1 MVKPCKTDILVGNRR
16 ADWLALHWLVDSK
29 YPTCTR
35 YIYIYSI
42 YTQEINLS
50 IYLCISL
57 SAIYRIPSSCLI
69 WCPWIIGVI
78 WTLSDQRWRD
88 LLQYCSGRTFQPEA
102 IIMANGVFKSCW
114 CFHIG
119 LYLKKPCPIY
129 IILVYTTFPPYFI
142 MPCDV
147 QLYLPQII
155 PSCAYFPYHTSS
167 YHHTGPGILY
177 VFEGTSKPVLFCIYK
192 SLLTH
197 IPFMDACFA
206 KFNREIQRKIMIVVV
221 GQCNV
226 STQAPGGEGGGR
238 ASPKK
243 HQKQTEW

>member
-1 MVKPCKTDILVGNRR
+1 VFS
-16 ADWLALHWLVDSK
+16 HWF
-29 YPTCTR
+29 
-35 YIYIYSI
+35 I
-42 YTQEINLS
+42 
-50 IYLCISL
+50 
-57 SAIYRIPSSCLI
+57 
-69 WCPWIIGVI
+69 
-78 WTLSDQRWRD
+78 
-88 LLQYCSGRTFQPEA
+88 F
-102 IIMANGVFKSCW
+102 
-114 CFHIG
+114 
-119 LYLKKPCPIY
+119 KKPCPIY

-206 KFNREIQRKIMIVVV
+206 KFNREIQRKSYDCGSGSMQRVYSGTRRGGGGQGIPKKTPKTNRMVMQESRSFSNLFQSWKIVILDSFNFMFLSWNP
-221 GQCNV
+221 GV
-226 STQAPGGEGGGR
+226 STL
-238 ASPKK
+238 
-243 HQKQTEW
+243 

>member
-1 MVKPCKTDILVGNRR
+1 MP
-16 ADWLALHWLVDSK
+16 
-29 YPTCTR
+29 
-35 YIYIYSI
+35 
-42 YTQEINLS
+42 
-50 IYLCISL
+50 
-57 SAIYRIPSSCLI
+57 
-69 WCPWIIGVI
+69 
-78 WTLSDQRWRD
+78 
-88 LLQYCSGRTFQPEA
+88 
-102 IIMANGVFKSCW
+102 NGVFKSCW

-206 KFNREIQRKIMIVVV
+206 KFNREIQRNNYDCGSGSMQRVYS
-221 GQCNV
+221 G
-226 STQAPGGEGGGR
+226 TRGGGGG
-238 ASPKK
+238 AGHP
-243 HQKQTEW
+243 QKNTKNKQNGNARIQELLKPVSVMENCHTWLI

>member
-1 MVKPCKTDILVGNRR
+1 MP
-16 ADWLALHWLVDSK
+16 
-29 YPTCTR
+29 
-35 YIYIYSI
+35 
-42 YTQEINLS
+42 
-50 IYLCISL
+50 
-57 SAIYRIPSSCLI
+57 
-69 WCPWIIGVI
+69 
-78 WTLSDQRWRD
+78 
-88 LLQYCSGRTFQPEA
+88 
-102 IIMANGVFKSCW
+102 NGVFKSCW

-119 LYLKKPCPIY
+119 LYFKKPCPIY

-142 MPCDV
+142 LPCDV

-206 KFNREIQRKIMIVVV
+206 KFNRKIQRKTMIVVV

-226 STQAPGGEGGGR
+226 STQAPGGRGGGR
-238 ASPKK
+238 ASPKNTK
-243 HQKQTEW
+243 NKQNGNARIQELLKPVSVMENCHT

>member
-1 MVKPCKTDILVGNRR
+1 MP
-16 ADWLALHWLVDSK
+16 
-29 YPTCTR
+29 
-35 YIYIYSI
+35 
-42 YTQEINLS
+42 
-50 IYLCISL
+50 
-57 SAIYRIPSSCLI
+57 
-69 WCPWIIGVI
+69 
-78 WTLSDQRWRD
+78 
-88 LLQYCSGRTFQPEA
+88 
-102 IIMANGVFKSCW
+102 NGVFKSCW

-119 LYLKKPCPIY
+119 LYFKKPCPIY

-142 MPCDV
+142 LPCDV
-147 QLYLPQII
+147 QLYLPQSI

-206 KFNREIQRKIMIVVV
+206 KFNRKIQRKNYDCGSGSMQRVYS
-221 GQCNV
+221 G
-226 STQAPGGEGGGR
+226 TRGGGEGGR

-243 HQKQTEW
+243 TPKTNRMVMQESRSFSNLFQSWKIVILDSFNFMFLSWNPGVSTL

>member
-1 MVKPCKTDILVGNRR
+1 
-16 ADWLALHWLVDSK
+16 
-29 YPTCTR
+29 
-35 YIYIYSI
+35 
-42 YTQEINLS
+42 
-50 IYLCISL
+50 
-57 SAIYRIPSSCLI
+57 
-69 WCPWIIGVI
+69 
-78 WTLSDQRWRD
+78 
-88 LLQYCSGRTFQPEA
+88 
-102 IIMANGVFKSCW
+102 
-114 CFHIG
+114 
-119 LYLKKPCPIY
+119 
-129 IILVYTTFPPYFI
+129 

-243 HQKQTEW
+243 HQKQTVW

>member
-1 MVKPCKTDILVGNRR
+1 MP
-16 ADWLALHWLVDSK
+16 
-29 YPTCTR
+29 
-35 YIYIYSI
+35 
-42 YTQEINLS
+42 
-50 IYLCISL
+50 
-57 SAIYRIPSSCLI
+57 
-69 WCPWIIGVI
+69 
-78 WTLSDQRWRD
+78 
-88 LLQYCSGRTFQPEA
+88 
-102 IIMANGVFKSCW
+102 NGVFKSCW

-119 LYLKKPCPIY
+119 LYFKKPCPIY

-142 MPCDV
+142 LPCDV

-167 YHHTGPGILY
+167 YHHTGPGISY

-197 IPFMDACFA
+197 LPIMDACFA
-206 KFNREIQRKIMIVVV
+206 KFNRKIQRKNYDCGSGSMQRVYS
-221 GQCNV
+221 G
-226 STQAPGGEGGGR
+226 TRGEGRGGR